1 MNLIFLLKPHQSTDV
16 TIITIPSL
24 NFLTIIRLQICA
36 ISLAQL
42 AKNIYKLVNHHIA
55 FIRVMHNHWMILL
68 KCNIAMAKG
77 KYHISPSFFFNTLII
92 LMHEHNKFIIMQYLQ
107 SY

>member
-1 MNLIFLLKPHQSTDV
+1 
-16 TIITIPSL
+16 
-24 NFLTIIRLQICA
+24 
-36 ISLAQL
+36 
-42 AKNIYKLVNHHIA
+42 
-55 FIRVMHNHWMILL
+55 MHNHWMILL

-77 KYHISPSFFFNTLII
+77 KYHIAPDSFFNTLIR